1 MAIHT
6 VLGPIEPDQLGPTSM
21 HEHLLSDLSIWS
33 KPSAEPVPEHDA
45 LHLGMTGYLRWNALA
60 VPENLV
66 LHDPDVAIAEL
77 AAVRGGGGSAVV
89 ELTLEGMGRRIE
101 ELPRISRESGV
112 HVCAWG
118 AEWYVEE
125 LHPARL
131 AGLDVDTLTGELPL
145 RAGARHRRERH
156 PTGTDRRDRLQ
167 PPAARGGG

>member
-45 LHLGMTGYLRWNALA
+45 LHPGMTGYLRWNALA

-77 AAVRGGGGSAVV
+77 AAVRAAGGSRR
-89 ELTLEGMGRRIE
+89 GRADAGGDGPADRGAAAD
-101 ELPRISRESGV
+101 LARVRRPRSASAAGGTSRS
-112 HVCAWG
+112 C
-118 AEWYVEE
+118 
-125 LHPARL
+125 
-131 AGLDVDTLTGELPL
+131 T
-145 RAGARHRRERH
+145 RR
-156 PTGTDRRDRLQ
+156 GWRRWTWTR
-167 PPAARGGG
+167 